1 MAQLANLRA
10 ELCKMLGRRTVWE
23 MPKDP
28 IPELGIGLYMQVLE
42 RPLQTICIRLFQFVN
57 AAVKFTQ
64 LACHPHPNSRSRP
77 PQGETAICCAPK
89 PIG

>member
-23 MPKDP
+23 MSKDP

-42 RPLQTICIRLFQFVN
+42 RPLQTICNRLFQFVD

-64 LACHPHPNSRSRP
+64 LACHPQLNSPSRP